1 MSGRSGE
8 GLPVSWKAGLTFWA
22 LGVIWG
28 LPYFFIKLAL
38 VDISPAGVAWGRIA
52 LGAAVMLP
60 IAWKRGTLRSL
71 ADHKG
76 ALLGYAFAELV
87 GPFLL
92 IALGEAWISSSLAGI
107 LVATLPFTLILLA
120 PAFGLREPL
129 GTQRLAGLAIGFI
142 GVVILLG
149 IGSVHG
155 FEAWV
160 GVGCILLATLGYAT
174 ASLIVQKHLSNT
186 DELAA
191 VAVCLTIAAVA
202 LFPVAL
208 WSPPKAV
215 PGTLSIVSVAVLGV
229 ICTALALQLYF
240 YLIQQAGAARASVIT
255 YINPAVAASLGVG
268 ILHEP
273 FGWSGAAGLTL
284 ILWGSWMST
293 HPGKQ
298 ILSGSIRS
306 SSSRPTGM
314 P

>member
-1 MSGRSGE
+1 M
-8 GLPVSWKAGLTFWA
+8 SWKAWLTFWA

-60 IAWKRGTLRSL
+60 IAWKRGALRSL
-71 ADHKG
+71 AEHKR

-107 LVATLPFTLILLA
+107 LVATLPLTLILLS
-120 PAFGLREPL
+120 PAFGVREPL
-129 GTQRLAGLAIGFI
+129 SPRRVVGLAIGFI
-142 GVVILLG
+142 GVVVLLG

-155 FEAWV
+155 LQAWA

-186 DELAA
+186 DEMGA
-191 VAVCLTIAAVA
+191 VAVCLAIASVV

-208 WSPPKAV
+208 WSAPKAM
-215 PGTLSIVSVAVLGV
+215 PGAMSIVSVAILGV
-229 ICTALALQLYF
+229 VCTALALQLYF
-240 YLIQQAGAARASVIT
+240 YLIQRAGAARASVIT
-255 YINPAVAASLGVG
+255 YVNPAVAALLGVG

-284 ILWGSWMST
+284 ILVGSWMST
-293 HPGKQ
+293 HHGRQ
-298 ILSGSIRS
+298 AHSGSAI
-306 SSSRPTGM
+306 M
-314 P
+314 D

>member
-1 MSGRSGE
+1 
-8 GLPVSWKAGLTFWA
+8 VSWKAWLTFWA

-60 IAWKRGTLRSL
+60 IAWKRGALRSL
-71 ADHKG
+71 AEHKG

-107 LVATLPFTLILLA
+107 LVATLPLTLILLS
-120 PAFGLREPL
+120 PAFGVREPL
-129 GTQRLAGLAIGFI
+129 SPRRVVGLAIGFI
-142 GVVILLG
+142 GVVVLLG

-155 FEAWV
+155 LQAWA

-186 DELAA
+186 DEMGA
-191 VAVCLTIAAVA
+191 VAVCLAIASVV

-208 WSPPKAV
+208 WSAPKAM
-215 PGTLSIVSVAVLGV
+215 PGAMSIVSVAILGV
-229 ICTALALQLYF
+229 VCTALALQLYF
-240 YLIQQAGAARASVIT
+240 YLIQRAGAARASVIT
-255 YINPAVAASLGVG
+255 YVNPAVAALLGVG

-284 ILWGSWMST
+284 ILVGSWMST
-293 HPGKQ
+293 HHGRQAP
-298 ILSGSIRS
+298 SGSAI
-306 SSSRPTGM
+306 M
-314 P
+314 D

>member
-1 MSGRSGE
+1 M
-8 GLPVSWKAGLTFWA
+8 SWKAWLTFWA

-60 IAWKRGTLRSL
+60 IAWKRGALRSL
-71 ADHKG
+71 AEHKG

-107 LVATLPFTLILLA
+107 LVATLPLTLILLS
-120 PAFGLREPL
+120 PAFGVREPL
-129 GTQRLAGLAIGFI
+129 SPRRVVGLAIGFI
-142 GVVILLG
+142 GVVVLLG

-155 FEAWV
+155 LQAWA

-186 DELAA
+186 DEMGA
-191 VAVCLTIAAVA
+191 VAVCLAIASVV

-208 WSPPKAV
+208 WSAPKAM
-215 PGTLSIVSVAVLGV
+215 PGAMSIVSVAILGV
-229 ICTALALQLYF
+229 VCTALALQLYF
-240 YLIQQAGAARASVIT
+240 YLIQRAGAARASVIT
-255 YINPAVAASLGVG
+255 YVNPAVAALLGVG

-284 ILWGSWMST
+284 ILVGSWMST
-293 HPGKQ
+293 HHGRQAP
-298 ILSGSIRS
+298 SGSAI
-306 SSSRPTGM
+306 M
-314 P
+314 D

>member
-1 MSGRSGE
+1 
-8 GLPVSWKAGLTFWA
+8 VSWKAWLTFWA

-60 IAWKRGTLRSL
+60 LAWKRGALRSL

-107 LVATLPFTLILLA
+107 LVATLPLTLILLS
-120 PAFGLREPL
+120 PAFGVRELL
-129 GTQRLAGLAIGFI
+129 GPRRLVGLAIGFM
-142 GVVILLG
+142 GVVVLLG

-155 FEAWV
+155 SQAWA

-186 DELAA
+186 DEMGA
-191 VAVCLTIAAVA
+191 VAVCLAIASVV

-208 WSPPKAV
+208 WSAPKAL
-215 PGTLSIVSVAVLGV
+215 PGALSLVSVAILGV
-229 ICTALALQLYF
+229 VCTALALQLYF
-240 YLIQQAGAARASVIT
+240 YLIQRAGAARAAVIT
-255 YINPAVAASLGVG
+255 YVNPAVAALLGVG

-284 ILWGSWMST
+284 ILVGSWMST
-293 HPGKQ
+293 HHGRQ
-298 ILSGSIRS
+298 VSSGSAIID
-306 SSSRPTGM
+306 
-314 P
+314 